1 MIPQDKNAV
10 LLFADGTTFYG
21 KSCGAEGTA
30 TAEIA
35 FNTGMTGY
43 QEIFTDPSYYGQMV
57 VMAATH
63 IGNYGVHEDE
73 VESDSVKIKGLIVK
87 KFAYRPSR
95 YGPKISSLQD
105 YLEKY
110 NVVGIRDVDTR
121 AIVTYIRKNGSQ
133 NALISTDCEN
143 LDKLKAELAK
153 TPSMK
158 GMELASKVSTKE
170 KYTVGEGDYK
180 VALMDFG
187 VKKNIIR
194 SLQERGCEVT
204 VYPYNTP
211 AEEILAGGYDGIQ
224 LSNGPGDPEPLT
236 SVVENIKK
244 LIDSDIPI
252 FGICLGHQLLAL
264 SQGMRTE
271 KMHNGHRGINHPI
284 LNLLTERGEITSQNH
299 GFVVK
304 MEDAEANDNIT
315 VTHRHLNDGT
325 LAGFAI
331 KDKKVFSV
339 QYHPE
344 ANPGPHDSRYLFD
357 QFVENMKVAKGVV
370 NA

>member
-57 VMAATH
+57 VMAASH

-87 KFAYRPSR
+87 KFCYRPSR
-95 YGPKISSLQD
+95 YGNKISPLQD
-105 YLEKY
+105 YLEKF

-121 AIVTYIRKNGSQ
+121 AIVTYIRENGAQ
-133 NALISTDCEN
+133 NALISTDVDN
-143 LDKLKAELAK
+143 LDQLKAELAQV
-153 TPSMK
+153 PSMK

-170 KYTVGEGDYK
+170 KYSIGKGDFK
-180 VALMDFG
+180 VALLDFG
-187 VKKNIIR
+187 VKKNIVR
-194 SLQERGCEVT
+194 CLVERGCEVT
-204 VYPYNTP
+204 VFPYNTS
-211 AEEILAGGYDGIQ
+211 AEEILSGGFDGVQ

-236 SVVENIKK
+236 EVIATIGK
-244 LIDSDIPI
+244 LVDSGIPI

-264 SQGMRTE
+264 SQGLQTE

-284 LNLLTERGEITSQNH
+284 FNNLTGKGEITSQNH
-299 GFVVK
+299 GFVVR
-304 MEDAEANDNIT
+304 MQEAVADPKII
-315 VTHRHLNDGT
+315 VTHRHLNDDT
-325 LAGFAI
+325 LAGIAL

-344 ANPGPHDSRYLFD
+344 ASPGPTDSRYLVD
-357 QFVENMKVAKGVV
+357 QFVDNMKVAKKEL
-370 NA
+370 A

>member
-43 QEIFTDPSYYGQMV
+43 QEIFTDPSYFGQMV

-87 KFAYRPSR
+87 KFAYKPSR
-95 YGPKISSLQD
+95 YGSKVSSLQD
-105 YLEKY
+105 YLEKH

-121 AIVTYIRKNGSQ
+121 EIVTYIRNNGAQ
-133 NALISTDCEN
+133 NALISTDVEN
-143 LDKLKAELAK
+143 LDQLKKELAQV
-153 TPSMK
+153 PSMK

-180 VALMDFG
+180 VALLDFG

-194 SLQERGCEVT
+194 SLQERGCQVT
-204 VYPYNTP
+204 VFPYDTA
-211 AEEILAGGYDGIQ
+211 AEVILSGGFDGVQ
-224 LSNGPGDPEPLT
+224 LSNGPGDPEPL
-236 SVVENIKK
+236 VEVIENIKK
-244 LIDSDIPI
+244 LVDSNIPI

-264 SQGMRTE
+264 SQGLQTE

-284 LNLLTERGEITSQNH
+284 INLITKKGEITSQNH
-299 GFVVK
+299 GFVVR
-304 MEDAEANDNIT
+304 MEEALANENIE
-315 VTHRHLNDGT
+315 VTHKHLNDQT
-325 LAGFAI
+325 LAGIAL
-331 KDKKVFSV
+331 KGKKVFSV

-344 ANPGPHDSRYLFD
+344 ASPGPHDSRYLFD
-357 QFVENMKVAKGVV
+357 QFVDNMKLAKGVV
-370 NA
+370 TA

>member
-1 MIPQDKNAV
+1 MISQNKNAV
-10 LLFADGTTFYG
+10 LVLSDGTVFFG

-30 TAEIA
+30 AAEIA

-57 VMAATH
+57 VMAASH

-95 YGPKISSLQD
+95 YGPKVSSLQD
-105 YLEKY
+105 YLEKH

-121 AIVTYIRKNGSQ
+121 AIVKHIREFGAQ

-143 LDKLKAELAK
+143 IEKLKLELAEV
-153 TPSMK
+153 PSMK

-170 KYTVGEGDYK
+170 SYTVGNPDAKFK
-180 VALMDFG
+180 VALLDFG

-194 SLQERGCEVT
+194 CLVERDSFVT
-204 VYPYNTP
+204 VFPYNTD
-211 AEEILAGGYDGIQ
+211 AETILNQNFDGIM

-236 SVVENIKK
+236 EVIENIKK
-244 LIDSDIPI
+244 LVDANIPI

-264 SQGMRTE
+264 SQGLQTE

-284 LNLLTERGEITSQNH
+284 LNLITGKGEITSQNH

-304 MEDAEANDNIT
+304 MEEALSNPNII
-315 VTHRHLNDGT
+315 VTHKHLNDGT
-325 LAGFAI
+325 LAGIAL
-331 KDKKVFSV
+331 KDKNVFSV

-344 ANPGPHDSRYLFD
+344 ASPGPHDSRYLFD
-357 QFVENMKVAKGVV
+357 DFVENMNLVISC
-370 NA
+370 

>member
-95 YGPKISSLQD
+95 YGSKISSLQD

-121 AIVTYIRKNGSQ
+121 AIVTYIRKHGSQ
-133 NALISTDCEN
+133 NALISTDCED

-187 VKKNIIR
+187 VKRNIIR

-204 VYPYNTP
+204 VYPYNTS

-236 SVVENIKK
+236 EVVENIKK
-244 LIDSDIPI
+244 LVNSDVPI
-252 FGICLGHQLLAL
+252 FGICLGHQLLAI
-264 SQGMRTE
+264 SQGLQTE

-284 LNLLTERGEITSQNH
+284 FNLLTERGEITSQNH

-304 MEDAEANDNIT
+304 MEEAEANDNII
-315 VTHRHLNDGT
+315 VTHKHLNDGT
-325 LAGFAI
+325 LAGIAL

-357 QFVENMKVAKGVV
+357 QFVENMKVAKRVV
-370 NA
+370 SA

>member
-43 QEIFTDPSYYGQMV
+43 QEIFTDPSYFGQMI

-87 KFAYRPSR
+87 KFAYKPSR
-95 YGPKISSLQD
+95 YGSKISSLQD
-105 YLEKY
+105 YLEKF

-133 NALISTDCEN
+133 NALISTDCEDI
-143 LDKLKAELAK
+143 DKLKAELAK

-158 GMELASKVSTKE
+158 GLELASKVSTKE

-180 VALMDFG
+180 VALLDFG
-187 VKKNIIR
+187 VKTNIIR

-204 VYPYNTP
+204 VYPYDTS

-224 LSNGPGDPEPLT
+224 LSNGPGDPEPLVE
-236 SVVENIKK
+236 VVENIKK
-244 LIDSDIPI
+244 LVNSNVPI
-252 FGICLGHQLLAL
+252 FGICLGHQLLAI
-264 SQGMRTE
+264 SQGLQTE

-284 LNLLTERGEITSQNH
+284 LNLLTQRGEITSQNH

-304 MEDAEANDNIT
+304 MEEAVANENII
-315 VTHRHLNDGT
+315 VTHKHLNDGT
-325 LAGFAI
+325 LAGIAL

-357 QFVENMKVAKGVV
+357 QFVENIKVAKAVIS
-370 NA
+370 A